1 MRKQKKKTNIQKHD
15 IDYFTGYLDENTFIQ
30 TVDTIK
36 KIKDINIG
44 DVLKNGSKVVGKIN
58 LGTKQM
64 YSYRIK
70 NALLKGS
77 RNLIYYDNDKKHSTM
92 EINTVNSP
100 FIGRCIQIF
109 TDNQKISLLNNII
122 LGDYDTSLEN
132 LIY

>member
-1 MRKQKKKTNIQKHD
+1 M
-15 IDYFTGYLDENTFIQ
+15 
-30 TVDTIK
+30 DTIK

-100 FIGRCIQIF
+100 FKPVCDALILVLDEPIHH
-109 TDNQKISLLNNII
+109 QKITHASTRYNLNLPNKTNPND
-122 LGDYDTSLEN
+122 GRVG
-132 LIY
+132 